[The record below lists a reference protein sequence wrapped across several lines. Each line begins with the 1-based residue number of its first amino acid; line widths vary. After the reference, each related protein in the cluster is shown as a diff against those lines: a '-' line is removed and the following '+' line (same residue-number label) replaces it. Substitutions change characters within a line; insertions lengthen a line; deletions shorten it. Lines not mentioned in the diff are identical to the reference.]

1 MGALSTP
8 TCPFGSNSMPELPIF
23 TSFRSASPP
32 PDRCGC
38 PDRSVARAPVLRKML
53 GPSGQGPG

>member
-8 TCPFGSNSMPELPIF
+8 TCPFGSNSMSELPIF
-23 TSFRSASPP
+23 TPSRPASP

-38 PDRSVARAPVLRKML
+38 PDRSVARAPVLRQML
-53 GPSGQGPG
+53 GPFGQGPG